1 MLTSAV
7 EMTMAYSLWADFHE
21 HLRQS
26 PEVTL
31 GAYLGHPGALALAAR
46 DGLRAPTAA
55 DFRRDPTF
63 DPNPHRLALEAAH
76 CELLF
81 CVGTLA
87 AWGWRPLVL
96 SAVVCSREQLA
107 HQPVEDALTQARLE
121 AARSAEAFLI
131 NPSDATRSGARA
143 AAKFCEELIAPH
155 EDAPDSALARAT
167 WDGLGAAWCA
177 AETAAQ
183 DYALSP
189 WDGPPPAESSATWRT
204 RCSVWPRR
212 AAEAAA
218 RLTSNERVWQSIRA
232 ALCDDLAARVTLLDV
247 RG

>member
-1 MLTSAV
+1 
-7 EMTMAYSLWADFHE
+7 MTMAYSLWADFHQ

-31 GAYLGHPGALALAAR
+31 GAYLGHPVALALAAR

-55 DFRRDPTF
+55 DFRRDATF
-63 DPNPHRLALEAAH
+63 DPNPHRLPLEASH
-76 CELLF
+76 DELLL

-87 AWGWRPLVL
+87 VWGWRPLVL

-121 AARSAEAFLI
+121 AARSAEAFLTQ
-131 NPSDATRSGARA
+131 PSDVTRA
-143 AAKFCEELIAPH
+143 AARTAAAACAALFAPH
-155 EDAPDSALARAT
+155 EDEPDSALARAT

-189 WDGPPPAESSATWRT
+189 WDGAPPVESSATWRR

-218 RLTSNERVWQSIRA
+218 CLTSNEHVWQSIRA